1 MKIYL
6 DTSVYN
12 RPFDDQTQPRIWL
25 ETLALALI
33 LQLIEAGEAT
43 LVNSSIL
50 EFENSQ
56 NPFSIR
62 QDWVNRCCELAT
74 NYQRVDET
82 IRKRAETLERKGIP
96 AIDALHVACAEAS
109 GADYFLTCDDRLVR
123 KQKQLNLN
131 SMNPLDFVQKVMGEQ
146 P

>member
-1 MKIYL
+1 MIIYL

-33 LQLIEAGEAT
+33 LQLVEAGEAT
-43 LVNSSIL
+43 LVNSSVL

-56 NPFSIR
+56 NPFSLR
-62 QDWVNRCCELAT
+62 QNWMTRCLEQAT
-74 NYQRVDET
+74 AYQRVDKS
-82 IRKRAETLERKGIP
+82 IRARAETLEGSGLR
-96 AIDALHVACAEAS
+96 AIDSLHVACAEAV
-109 GADYFLTCDDRLVR
+109 GADYFLTCDDRLLK
-123 KQKQLNLN
+123 KQKHVNVT